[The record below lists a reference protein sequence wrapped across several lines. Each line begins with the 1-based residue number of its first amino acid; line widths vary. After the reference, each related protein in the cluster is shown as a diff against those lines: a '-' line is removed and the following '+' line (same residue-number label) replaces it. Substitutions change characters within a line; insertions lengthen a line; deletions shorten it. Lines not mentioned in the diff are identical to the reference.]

1 MTAPPLAAE
10 VHWYRA
16 LRRIVDAIDGA
27 LVLVGAAM
35 LFCLMCLVVAD
46 VTLRYLTAQEV
57 SGSAMPASTSPL
69 WRQVRAVRLCLVL
82 RSELEVQDSAMT
94 YTNCQGLTQAA
105 PDRRL
110 YRAFHTTVSLP
121 NPL

>member
-1 MTAPPLAAE
+1 M
-10 VHWYRA
+10 W
-16 LRRIVDAIDGA
+16 
-27 LVLVGAAM
+27 
-35 LFCLMCLVVAD
+35 F
-46 VTLRYLTAQEV
+46 VTVERGKC
-57 SGSAMPASTSPL
+57 SGNFSGELLEGDLERGT
-69 WRQVRAVRLCLVL
+69 RQVKAVRLCLVL